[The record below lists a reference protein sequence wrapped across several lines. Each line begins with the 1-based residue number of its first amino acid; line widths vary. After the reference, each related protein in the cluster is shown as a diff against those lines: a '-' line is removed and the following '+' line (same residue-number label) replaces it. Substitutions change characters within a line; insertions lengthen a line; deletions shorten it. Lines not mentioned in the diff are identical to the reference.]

1 MVTIK
6 INSSIPKFLLLG
18 IVLGIITVFGIE
30 HFGKFSYLEEARYMP
45 VQNGKPS
52 FTREI
57 SMNTPISQIY
67 FKTPFGSNLTF
78 GGNGYKVSDMYFS
91 NQGLHKYSNKVEYYV
106 KATSKDKPNNI

>member
-1 MVTIK
+1 CTNRWVPCSWKPLKRIKHLTTDKSQMVTIK
-6 INSSIPKFLLLG
+6 ISSSIPKFLLLG

-57 SMNTPISQIY
+57 SMNTTISQIY

-78 GGNGYKVSDMYFS
+78 GGNGY
-91 NQGLHKYSNKVEYYV
+91 
-106 KATSKDKPNNI
+106 